1 VLVLGLLISLSA
13 TVVGEGVLRV
23 LGIVSGA
30 LIAILGGFLLVGAL
44 RSRRVA
50 RAQRIDDEPQGE
62 LVDAPAAVLATA
74 GWAPTA
80 ASARADHPHGHPHPH
95 DHGDEHVDDHGH
107 AHPHRLD
114 PDHEHEHEHVHDDDR
129 AIAHS
134 HGGGHAHTHSG
145 GWWSGHSHSH
155 GEPATDRRTGRLGIA
170 GMGIA
175 GGLVPSP
182 SALVVLL
189 GAVNLGRS
197 VFGVLMVLAY
207 GLGMAGTLTAV
218 GLLLVRFRDRLDRYG
233 ATNRLGRRAATVVRA
248 LPVVTAALVLVVGLA
263 LVLRGLLLAG

>member
-1 VLVLGLLISLSA
+1 
-13 TVVGEGVLRV
+13 
-23 LGIVSGA
+23 
-30 LIAILGGFLLVGAL
+30 
-44 RSRRVA
+44 
-50 RAQRIDDEPQGE
+50 
-62 LVDAPAAVLATA
+62 
-74 GWAPTA
+74 
-80 ASARADHPHGHPHPH
+80 
-95 DHGDEHVDDHGH
+95 
-107 AHPHRLD
+107 
-114 PDHEHEHEHVHDDDR
+114 
-129 AIAHS
+129 
-134 HGGGHAHTHSG
+134 
-145 GWWSGHSHSH
+145 
-155 GEPATDRRTGRLGIA
+155 
-170 GMGIA
+170 MGIA